1 MKAGL
6 ARVASIAAALCLG
19 AAALPVAAHHSTA
32 MFDADNTVSI
42 TGTVKEVHW
51 ANPHAVI
58 FIENTDP
65 KGAAAGVWVVELA
78 SPRGLIR
85 AGWTRNAVKPG
96 DKVTADVHQLRD
108 GSRGGSLRR
117 ISLTGAGQTY
127 AFNIR
132 DQEQPTVAL
141 EPAGK

>member
-6 ARVASIAAALCLG
+6 SRVASIAAALCLG
-19 AAALPVAAHHSTA
+19 AGALPVVAHHSTA

-58 FIENTDP
+58 IIENTDP
-65 KGAAAGVWVVELA
+65 KGAAAGLWVVELA

-108 GSRGGSLRR
+108 GSRGGALRR